1 MAQENLSFTI
11 RAIDKTQKGFRA
23 VAAGLGRVRRSIM
36 SVQGALVALG
46 AGAGLKIMADQIDD
60 LAKASSRL
68 GMTVNELQSLQF
80 AAGQTGASAEELE
93 KGLTRFNRSIS
104 EASTGIGTGLRSFKA
119 LGIEVTDAAGNLRPT
134 NELLNQVADRLTQI
148 ESPADRVR
156 IAFDLFGRSGVN
168 LINTLQG
175 GSAELNKLREE
186 FNQFTLELSEK
197 NAKATENAND
207 RFARMGETFASI
219 GRIITAKVLPVLAS
233 IAEFLTVKLL
243 TAFANTIAGFR
254 NMINALIDGFNMVA
268 RNSMGMLEE
277 MDRSSFGEQFEAKLR
292 GLADAYEALDEAGQ
306 TTAKETM
313 PKVVVSLD
321 DVAAGFERVSESAK
335 KAQEEINKVTILT
348 NQGETSLEQYAK
360 QTQNTQKQL
369 NDIAVRGLKNM
380 EDGLLGVM
388 QGTMSAKEAF
398 KSMAQS
404 IISDLMRMLI
414 QQQITGR
421 IAGFLAGFGAFGGG
435 GGYSTVGAGAN
446 TYIPRGLAS
455 GGSVTKNTPYMVGER
470 GRELFVPNQSGRI
483 VPNNQI
489 GGGGVTVNQTINLTT
504 GVSQT
509 VRAEVTNM
517 LPQIKEAAKGAVLD
531 ARRRGGS
538 FSTAFGG

>member
-46 AGAGLKIMADQIDD
+46 AGAGLKIMAGQIDD

-470 GRELFVPNQSGRI
+470 GRELFIPNQSGRI